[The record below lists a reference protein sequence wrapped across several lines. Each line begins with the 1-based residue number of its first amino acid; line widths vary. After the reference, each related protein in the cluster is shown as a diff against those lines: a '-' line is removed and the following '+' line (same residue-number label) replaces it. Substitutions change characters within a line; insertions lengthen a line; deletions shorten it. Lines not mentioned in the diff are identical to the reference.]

1 VVVLNHVI
9 LRSSDTGIDTI
20 TSEIPNIL
28 GGVPLHVRKI
38 EITVDRPGF
47 FINPTGCDQRPLTGT
62 FNSVG
67 GQTSTSTMML
77 NAKGCENLSFGPKLR
92 LIAGAKGQNK
102 QFDHPPLTAIVTQ
115 GPGEANIKNSQVI
128 LPDLL
133 RPNAPQFNVP
143 GGLCSDAQFAARA
156 CPAPSLAGSAR
167 VITPVLP
174 FQLSGPVYV
183 VQEIGSVLPKLY
195 VVLQGRGIE
204 VVLRARNS
212 FLKAVKTVN
221 NFDGLPDVPQ
231 SYFELKIRGGPG
243 GILNNFYDAC
253 GIANSHRQFDYT
265 FTGQN
270 GKTVKQTALLEQ
282 EGCASAS
289 SLDVSIASS
298 RVKVSRKGI
307 GKLKVRCVGAGGCR
321 GKVTVR
327 GKGVTTAGNFSI
339 AAHKAKFVK
348 LKFSKGE
355 VKKIRQKKRL
365 KSKAAAKLGTRT
377 ITKSVMLIYS
387 RK

>member
-1 VVVLNHVI
+1 
-9 LRSSDTGIDTI
+9 
-20 TSEIPNIL
+20 
-28 GGVPLHVRKI
+28 
-38 EITVDRPGF
+38 
-47 FINPTGCDQRPLTGT
+47 
-62 FNSVG
+62 
-67 GQTSTSTMML
+67 
-77 NAKGCENLSFGPKLR
+77 
-92 LIAGAKGQNK
+92 
-102 QFDHPPLTAIVTQ
+102 
-115 GPGEANIKNSQVI
+115 VI